1 MDRSALLILKDDL
14 AILEHAE
21 FCAVPGYLVLRVKS
35 GAESFGDLSTPKA
48 QRLGGLLASA
58 AAAVETTLKADR
70 VYCLSFC
77 EQDRGLHFHLFP
89 RTEALLAA
97 YHEATGTA
105 GQPVD
110 GPAVF
115 AWARKAF
122 PAGATLPAGWPKVP
136 DVCQALREMLAPARP
151 TF

>member
-1 MDRSALLILKDDL
+1 MDRTASLVILKSEF
-14 AILEHAE
+14 ATLEHAD
-21 FCAVPGYLVLRVKS
+21 FCGVPGYLVLRVRT

-58 AAAVETTLKADR
+58 AAAIETTLKAER

-89 RTEALLAA
+89 RTAALLAA

-105 GQPVD
+105 EQPVD

-115 AWARKAF
+115 AWARGAY
-122 PAGATLPAGWPKVP
+122 PAGAALPAGWPKVA
-136 DVCQALREMLAPARP
+136 DVCEALREMLDPA
-151 TF
+151 